1 MSRLHPRQTNR
12 GPFRPLAHRLIG
24 ASLVLSMLAALGP
37 RAGAVTNSEVD
48 AAKARVA
55 ELERQ
60 IDVQEARLADLQ
72 SQTAALAVQL
82 SAAQGELEGIVRD
95 LTEAR
100 DGLAAARAEY
110 EDVRARLDER
120 AHHVYMEGPGT
131 GLEFLLGATSLAD
144 LSDRLEFV
152 DALSRSDADLANEAQ
167 NLANELRAQERRLRG
182 LQAEQAKVVN
192 GLRVK
197 RASLIARLAEQ
208 KAVVDDIEAKKAEAQ
223 RVAQELG
230 REYQRQLAQ
239 RFAGPIGD
247 GPIEICPVGQ
257 PRAFGD
263 DFGAPRYAGGYH
275 PHAGNDIFAPE
286 GTPIYAPF
294 DGVAE
299 TASNGLG
306 GLSVVVRGSE
316 GYVYNAHLSRFGKLG
331 PVSTGDVVGYV
342 GNTGDAI
349 GTSPHDHFEWHPNV
363 IPSNWPASGYGYS
376 VVGDAINPRPLLLQV
391 C

>member
-1 MSRLHPRQTNR
+1 
-12 GPFRPLAHRLIG
+12 
-24 ASLVLSMLAALGP
+24 MLAALGP
-37 RAGAVTNSEVD
+37 QAGAVTNSEVD

-60 IDVQEARLADLQ
+60 IEVQEARLAGLE
-72 SQTAALAVQL
+72 SQAAALAVQL
-82 SAAQGELEGIVRD
+82 SAAQGRLEQIAGG
-95 LTEAR
+95 LAETR

-120 AHHVYMEGPGT
+120 AHHAYMEGPGT

-144 LSDRLEFV
+144 LSDRLEFI
-152 DALSRSDADLANEAQ
+152 DALSESDADLANEAQ

-197 RASLIARLAEQ
+197 KASLIARLAEQ

-223 RVAQELG
+223 RIAQELG

-239 RFAGPIGD
+239 RFGGPIGD

-299 TASNGLG
+299 AASNGLG
-306 GLSVVVRGSE
+306 GLSVIVRGSE

-349 GTSPHDHFEWHPNV
+349 GTSPHDHFEWHPTV